1 MSDLHPDG
9 DRLVTLALDDLGE
22 SDRTTV
28 LTHLADCRR
37 CRGEYDELSST
48 IERTLAAAPSVQPSP
63 GFDRR
68 VLEAMGLDQPA
79 ARRRS
84 LPGWRSFAAGI
95 AAGLAVGMGGTYA
108 VTEMLDG
115 SEGNAGSG
123 ADGLVASAYL
133 TTDDGEHVGTVTRAG
148 DEPDSPLVVSITD
161 GPPGKRYTCV
171 LRLDNGRQR
180 VAGAWTLDSASG
192 SWLVPY
198 PSAGIA
204 SVELVTDEGNVW
216 STADL

>member
-1 MSDLHPDG
+1 MSDMHPDG

-68 VLEAMGLDQPA
+68 VLEAMGFDQPA
-79 ARRRS
+79 ARLPS
-84 LPGWRSFAAGI
+84 LPGWRAFAAGI

-108 VTEMLDG
+108 VTEVLDG
-115 SEGNAGSG
+115 SDGNGG
-123 ADGLVASAYL
+123 DGLVAQSAYL

-171 LRLDNGRQR
+171 LRLDNGRER

-192 SWLVPY
+192 SWVVPY

>member
-1 MSDLHPDG
+1 MSDMHPDG
-9 DRLVTLALDDLGE
+9 DQLVVLALDDLGE

-68 VLEAMGLDQPA
+68 VLEAMGLEQPT

-84 LPGWRSFAAGI
+84 VPGWRSFATGI
-95 AAGLAVGMGGTYA
+95 AAGLAIGMGGTYA
-108 VTEMLDG
+108 VTEVLDDSG
-115 SEGNAGSG
+115 SAVVTE
-123 ADGLVASAYL
+123 SAYL
-133 TTDDGEHVGTVTRAG
+133 TTDDGEHVGTVARAG
-148 DEPDSPLVVSITD
+148 DDPDSPLVVSITD
-161 GPPGKRYTCV
+161 GPPGKRYTCL
-171 LRLDNGRQR
+171 LRLDDGRQR
-180 VAGAWTLDSASG
+180 VAGAWTLDSPSAS
-192 SWLVPY
+192 WVVPY

-204 SVELVTDEGNVW
+204 SVEMVTDEGNVW
-216 STADL
+216 ATADL